1 MVKSEIAIILGY
13 LLNLLN
19 VHGHKAGTLL
29 EFNEYL
35 GSNPTL
41 IGDRQAEIEQ
51 LVEEENLS
59 GRGSDP
65 SRVGLKKL
73 RKLLQELMRAR
84 LAELKNEEPS
94 TLEQNLR
101 MLNAHLELDDPDRAF
116 LGLVVRHRSYPVFN
130 GFLNEV
136 TRNHLNTMD
145 ACAVC
150 IGLDV
155 DVLVETLRPQGRLM
169 SSGVLQRPGRTGS
182 DLDDHYQLPDQL
194 FNAISRN
201 NGDLSDLLSSILGEP
216 TTPTLDWEDFIH
228 LGAVR
233 ERLATFTQRSN
244 KDRTAGV
251 NILLWGEPGTGKT
264 EFCKT
269 LAAHLGYCLYPI
281 GEVDDEGG
289 APSRQERM
297 NYYRLSQN
305 LLRYRKDTLLLF
317 DEMDDLFEGSSLA
330 RLLGGKGNPL
340 SKVFMNRLLEN
351 NPVPALW
358 LINNPAILDD
368 AFVRR
373 MSLVIEVK
381 VPPPSQ
387 RERVWQRLL
396 AKNQIELPPDDVKEL
411 AALNLSP
418 ALIDSAAR
426 YTHQVDGSVE
436 DFRFAAQGILQLV
449 RGRRPVT
456 KASADRFLP
465 ELTCA
470 DIDLNRLTDR
480 LHNSANRAFSLCIY
494 GPPGTGKSAYL
505 RYLAER
511 LEMPVLIK
519 RASDLL
525 DKYVGGS
532 EKQIAEAF
540 QEAIDQE
547 AFLIFDEAD
556 SLLSD
561 RRQAVRSWEIS
572 QVNEMLTWMEQHPL
586 PFACT
591 TNLKERLD
599 QASLR
604 RFTFKCCFD
613 YLRQEQIES
622 AFEYFFGANLPGGK
636 LPSIHSVT
644 PGDFAVVRKKA
655 QILEVHDD
663 SQELIGLLIEEIN
676 QKVCTR
682 AAKIGF
688 AWKER
693 V

>member
-1 MVKSEIAIILGY
+1 MVNSEKVIILNY

-19 VHGHKAGTLL
+19 LHGHKAGLLL
-29 EFNEYL
+29 EINEYL
-35 GSNPTL
+35 GSNRQL
-41 IGDRQAEIEQ
+41 LGDRQGEIEQ
-51 LVEEENLS
+51 LVEEEDLS
-59 GRGSDP
+59 GRGSNP
-65 SRVGLKKL
+65 SRAGLKKL
-73 RKLLQELMRAR
+73 RKLMQELMQAR
-84 LAELKNEEPS
+84 LVELQDDEPS
-94 TLEQNLR
+94 SLEQNLR
-101 MLNAHLELDDPDRAF
+101 MLGEHLDLDAPDRVF
-116 LGLVVRHRSYPVFN
+116 LGLVVRHRNHPIFN
-130 GFLNEV
+130 GFFNEV
-136 TRNHLNTMD
+136 TRNHLNTLD

-150 IGLDV
+150 IGLGLDA
-155 DVLVETLRPQGRLM
+155 LVEALRPQGRLM

-194 FNAISRN
+194 YNAICRN
-201 NGDLSDLLSSILGEP
+201 NGDLNSLLSSILGEP
-216 TTPTLDWEDFIH
+216 AKPTLDWDDFVH

-233 ERLATFTQRSN
+233 ERLATLMRRASQ
-244 KDRTAGV
+244 DRATGV

-269 LAAHLGYCLYPI
+269 LAAHLGYRLYPI

-305 LLRYRKDTLLLF
+305 LLRYRQDTLLLF
-317 DEMDDLFEGSSLA
+317 DEMDDLFEGNSLA
-330 RLLGGKGNPL
+330 RMLGGKGNPL

-396 AKNQIELPPDDVKEL
+396 SKNRIELPPDDVKEL

-426 YTHQVDGSVE
+426 YTHQVDGSAE
-436 DFRFAAQGILQLV
+436 DFRFATQGILHLL
-449 RGRRPVT
+449 RGRRPMT
-456 KASADRFLP
+456 KPSADRFQP
-465 ELTCA
+465 ELTHA
-470 DIDLNRLTDR
+470 DIDLHRLTER
-480 LHNSANRAFSLCIY
+480 LRSSGNRAFSLCLY

-505 RYLAER
+505 RFLAEQM
-511 LEMPVLIK
+511 EMPVLIK

-572 QVNEMLTWMEQHPL
+572 QVNEMLTWMESHPL

-591 TNLKERLD
+591 TNMKDRLD

-613 YLRQEQIES
+613 YLRPEQVAM
-622 AFEYFFGANLPGGK
+622 AFRYFFRQEMPGHSGTRLCNL
-636 LPSIHSVT
+636 T
-644 PGDFAVVRKKA
+644 PGDFAVVRRKAEVLGELDDPSGLIQLLGEEVEKKSDTP
-655 QILEVHDD
+655 I
-663 SQELIGLLIEEIN
+663 S
-676 QKVCTR
+676 R
-682 AAKIGF
+682 IGF
-688 AWKER
+688 AHG
-693 V
+693 